1 MHLQT
6 VKISFPD
13 ISLHPHYGHKLRG
26 YFGNLFKEK
35 SPLLHNHYESGELR
49 YSYPLVQ
56 YKIIDGIPQLI
67 GLGEGAELLIE
78 LFLKINRLELDDK
91 VIIIYSKN
99 IQNRIEDIGLT
110 ETLTEYNFKTLWMG
124 LNQNNFSTYI
134 NLLPGQERTNYI
146 TKILIGN
153 ILSFYKGI
161 GYTVTERIYVKPDLT
176 ETVSS
181 FKNKKMT
188 VFAGDFITN
197 AMLPNYI
204 GLGKSV
210 SRGYGAVKKNNL

>member
-13 ISLHPHYGHKLRG
+13 IALHPHYGHKLRG

-35 SPLLHNHYESGELR
+35 SPLLHNHFETGELR

-56 YKIIDGIPQLI
+56 YKIIDSIPHLI

-78 LFLKINRLELDDK
+78 LFLKIKQLDLEDK
-91 VIIIYSKN
+91 KFIIYSKN
-99 IQNRIEDIGLT
+99 ITNKIEDVGLT
-110 ETLTEYNFKTLWMG
+110 ESLTEYKFKTLWMG
-124 LNQNNFSTYI
+124 LNQNNFSTYT
-134 NLLPGQERTNYI
+134 NLLPGQERSNYL

-161 GYTVTERIYVKPDLT
+161 GYTAEERIYVKPTLS
-176 ETVSS
+176 ETTSS
-181 FKNKKMT
+181 FKNRKMT
-188 VFAGDFITN
+188 VFAGEFITN
-197 AMLPNYI
+197 ALLPNYI
-204 GLGKSV
+204 GLGKAV
-210 SRGYGAVKKNNL
+210 SRGYGTIKKNIF

>member
-56 YKIIDGIPQLI
+56 YKIIEGIPQLI

-124 LNQNNFSTYI
+124 LNQKNFNTYI

-161 GYTVTERIYVKPDLT
+161 GYTVTERIYVKPNLT